1 MANLREQYGDTLPY
15 KTFEAIQNAGIDYC
29 IWKSMDRFA
38 EGVRGETDFDVLVA
52 ETSRDEV
59 FNVLASMGWIRLLAE
74 SWRRFP
80 DIHDFVQYDPRRKK
94 FLHFHL
100 HFRLIS
106 GEMRIKNLEIPLQS
120 LYLENMQHDGP
131 IYWPMPELQLIVLCL
146 RIADK
151 TRGLDAVKGL
161 IPLGPD
167 LKTFQNEFIEL
178 RDICSEPQLEDLLRK
193 EQLAVA
199 APETVEHFIQDIS
212 SYTRDVRKSVRRSL
226 KAWARYRGFSYLRVY
241 LERLVMRRIEG
252 MGKRLY
258 GQGITVAIVG
268 GDGSGKS
275 TLARE
280 VRIRL
285 SQHMR
290 VEHIYLGGSPDSRG
304 AARTVLR
311 FTLFPFVAVLW
322 RILSVSS
329 HDLAHRVQRFY
340 YSLEERLIASEKVPR
355 YRRGQG
361 LRAGGGIV
369 LYERFPLFPGYG
381 DRGNDLGIK
390 KLEKHLEQRYRQFE
404 TPDLM
409 VCLDVQPE
417 TAAARKPDHPE
428 TMVRDKATVFSSY
441 FSGRSARPDTLL
453 LNAEESVDKLVG
465 KVCENI
471 AGIIARDR

>member
-1 MANLREQYGDTLPY
+1 MISLREQYGDTLPY
-15 KTFEAIQNAGIDYC
+15 KTFEAIHSAGINYC

-52 ETSRDEV
+52 EISRDEV
-59 FNVLASMGWIRLLAE
+59 FNVLGRLGWIRLLAE

-80 DIHDFVQYDPRRKK
+80 DIHDFVRYDPQYKR

-106 GEMRIKNLEIPLQS
+106 GEMRIKNLEIPLRS

-131 IYWPMPELQLIVLCL
+131 IYWAMPELQLIVLCL

-161 IPLGPD
+161 IPLGPG
-167 LKTFQNEFIEL
+167 LKTFKDEFIEL
-178 RDICSEPQLEDLLRK
+178 RDVCNDPQLQTLLRQ

-199 APETVEHFIQDIS
+199 ASETVERFFQDYS
-212 SYTRDVRKSVRRSL
+212 SYTRDARKSVRRSL
-226 KAWARYRGFSYLRVY
+226 KAWVRYRGFAYLRVY
-241 LERLVMRRIEG
+241 LERLIMRRIEG
-252 MGKRLY
+252 MGKRQY

-280 VRIRL
+280 VRKRL
-285 SQHMR
+285 SQHMQ

-311 FTLFPFVAVLW
+311 FTLFPLVTVLW
-322 RILSVSS
+322 RILSVGS

-340 YSLEERLIASEKVPR
+340 YSLEERLIVAEKIPR

-381 DRGNDLGIK
+381 DRGDDLGME
-390 KLEKHLEQRYRQFE
+390 KLENYLEQKYRLFE

-428 TMVRDKATVFSSY
+428 TMVRDKATVFSAY
-441 FSGRSARPDTLL
+441 FSSRSVQPDTLL
-453 LNAEESVDKLVG
+453 LNAEESVDKLSG
-465 KVCENI
+465 KVCERI
-471 AGIIARDR
+471 AGVLAGDR